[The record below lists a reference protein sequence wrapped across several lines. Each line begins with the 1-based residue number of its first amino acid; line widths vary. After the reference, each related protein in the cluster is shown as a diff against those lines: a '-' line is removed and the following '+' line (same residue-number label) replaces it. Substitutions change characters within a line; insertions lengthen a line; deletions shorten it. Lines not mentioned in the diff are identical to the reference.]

1 MPNASFDSKI
11 FLARAGPGRKLLQY
25 KDRQAIFSQGEAAG
39 SVLYVQKGRVKM
51 TVTTPGGKE
60 AVVGLFGP
68 GHFFGHECLAGQ
80 KQRIATALCM
90 GECSVTRLEKGA
102 LQRALREPA
111 FADLFITYLLTHII
125 RVEGDLVD
133 HLSNSSEKRL
143 ARNLLLLARFAKT
156 GKPDTAHLPKMSQE
170 TLAEMVG
177 TTRARINFFMNK
189 FRKLGFIEYNG
200 GLTINRSLLNVVLQD

>member
-1 MPNASFDSKI
+1 MPNASFDPKI
-11 FLARAGPGRKLLQY
+11 FLARAGPGRKLLHY
-25 KDRQAIFSQGEAAG
+25 KDRQAIFSQGEAAV
-39 SVLYVQKGRVKM
+39 SILYVQKGRVKLK
-51 TVTTPGGKE
+51 VTTPGGKE

-80 KQRIATALCM
+80 KQRIATAVSM
-90 GECSVTRLEKGA
+90 GECSVTRLEKA
-102 LQRALREPA
+102 AVHRALREPL
-111 FADLFITYLLTHII
+111 FADLFMTYLLTHII
-125 RVEGDLVD
+125 RVEGNLVD

-156 GKPDTAHLPKMSQE
+156 GEPDTAHIPKVSQE

-189 FRKLGFIEYNG
+189 FRKLGFVDYNG

>member
-1 MPNASFDSKI
+1 MPSASFDPKI
-11 FLARAGPGRKLLQY
+11 FLARAGPGRKLLHY
-25 KDRQAIFSQGEAAG
+25 KDRQAIFSQGETAR
-39 SVLYVQKGRVKM
+39 SVLYVQKGRVKL
-51 TVTTPGGKE
+51 TVTTPSGKE

-80 KQRIATALCM
+80 KHRIATALCL
-90 GECSVTRLEKGA
+90 GECSVTRLEKPA

-111 FADLFITYLLTHII
+111 FADLFMTYLLTHII

-143 ARNLLLLARFAKT
+143 ARNLILLARFAKN
-156 GKPDTAHLPKMSQE
+156 GKLDAAHLPKVSQE

-189 FRKLGFIEYNG
+189 FRRMGFIDYNG

>member
-1 MPNASFDSKI
+1 MPKSSFDPKI

-25 KDRQAIFSQGEAAG
+25 KDRQPIFAQGEAAG
-39 SVLYVQKGRVKM
+39 SVLYVHKGRVKL
-51 TVTTPGGKE
+51 TVTTPSGKE

-80 KQRIATALCM
+80 KQRIATAVSM
-90 GECSVTRLEKGA
+90 GECSVTRLEKAA

-111 FADLFITYLLTHII
+111 FADLFMTYLLTHII

-143 ARNLLLLARFAKT
+143 ARNLILLARFAKN
-156 GKPDTAHLPKMSQE
+156 GKPDAAHLPKVSQE
-170 TLAEMVG
+170 TLADMVG

-189 FRKLGFIEYNG
+189 FRRLGFIDYNG

>member
-1 MPNASFDSKI
+1 MPNPSFDPKI
-11 FLARAGPGRKLLQY
+11 FLAREGPGRKLLHY
-25 KDRQAIFSQGEAAG
+25 KDRQAIFAQGEAAG
-39 SVLYVQKGRVKM
+39 CVLYVQKGRVKLA
-51 TVTTPGGKE
+51 VTTPGGKE

-80 KQRIATALCM
+80 KRRIATAVCM
-90 GECSVTRLEKGA
+90 GECSVTRLEKA
-102 LQRALREPA
+102 TLTRALREPL
-111 FADLFITYLLTHII
+111 FSDLFMTYLLTHII

-143 ARNLLLLARFAKT
+143 ARNLILLARFAKT
-156 GKPDTAHLPKMSQE
+156 GKPDTAHIPKVSQE

>member
-1 MPNASFDSKI
+1 MPKASFDPKI

-39 SVLYVQKGRVKM
+39 SVLYMHKGRVKL
-51 TVTTPGGKE
+51 TVTTPSGKE
-60 AVVGLFGP
+60 AVVGLYGP

-80 KQRIATALCM
+80 KQRIATAVCM
-90 GECSVTRLEKGA
+90 GECSVTRLEKA
-102 LQRALREPA
+102 TVQRALREPA
-111 FADLFITYLLTHII
+111 FSDLFMTYLLTHII

-143 ARNLLLLARFAKT
+143 ARNLILLARFAKN
-156 GKPDTAHLPKMSQE
+156 GKPDAAHLPKVSQE
-170 TLAEMVG
+170 TLADMVG

-189 FRKLGFIEYNG
+189 FRRLGFIDYNG